1 MTKPV
6 PTRISLPNVSLPN
19 VSLPSVSLIAAS
31 CLAAPAIAQSSVDR
45 IAAPGGEVVI
55 TDAKAR
61 AAYET
66 WHYAPARRAGDYV
79 YVSGVVIARAS
90 TGPYTVDSFK
100 AAARSGFARIRA
112 QLTAF
117 GLTFDDVVMVNSFHD
132 WTAPEFGGDRLA
144 QFQAFGA
151 VKDEFMTG
159 VHPAWTA
166 VGTSGLISPEGIV
179 EVQMIAYAPQKRR
192 PKR

>member
-1 MTKPV
+1 MTKPA
-6 PTRISLPNVSLPN
+6 PTGISLPGAFLPGIT
-19 VSLPSVSLIAAS
+19 LIAAS
-31 CLAAPAIAQSSVDR
+31 CLAAPAVAQSSVGR
-45 IAAPGGEVVI
+45 IPAPGGEVVI

-61 AAYET
+61 TAYEK

-79 YVSGVVIARAS
+79 YVSGVVIAREPA
-90 TGPYTVDSFK
+90 GPYTPDSFK
-100 AAARSGFARIRA
+100 AAARSGFARIGA
-112 QLTAF
+112 QLAAF

-132 WTAPEFGGDRLA
+132 WSAPEFGGDRFA

-151 VKDEFMTG
+151 VKDAFMAG